1 MHTLATPAARGPT
14 TTAARPGRR
23 RRTLL
28 LLHELRAL
36 TRVAGPLIVGQLGG
50 VAMTTTDTIMV
61 GPLGAQAL
69 AAAGLANAIFMAT
82 LVICTGTLLGMSPL
96 VAQAYGAGDGRE
108 TRRVLVQG
116 LWMAA
121 LLAVPMTVLCLFGEP
136 IALAV
141 GQSPEVA
148 RLAGGF
154 LHAIAWGVLPML
166 LFVAFRQYLDGQ
178 SLTRPAM
185 TMMFIGVAV
194 NVVGNILL
202 IYGFRVD
209 LPLLGTWTVPPYGLV
224 GSGWSTTMVRWAMLV
239 AMLVYVLRHRALRPF
254 AGVSL
259 KPVAEQLRRMVGI
272 GAPIGVQLAAEVGV
286 FSLAVVM
293 MGWLDPVA
301 QAAHQVALNVAS
313 TTFMVAMG
321 TSLAGTIRVG
331 QHVGAG
337 SRRGVRRA
345 VLTTYALVTLFMST
359 CALAFLLAPRFL
371 LGLYTHDP
379 AIVEVGLTLLVMAAA
394 FQVFDG
400 AQVAGLCALR
410 GASDTRV
417 PMLMT
422 VLAYWGVGAP
432 AAYWFGFHTRLG
444 PQGIWLGLVV
454 ALFAAAVLLGWRVRR
469 VLWGGQPS
477 GGPPPASPRL
487 VHPLPQTAR
496 EGGYTS
502 NGVPARSRRP
512 CGGWMERSRCTRAE
526 RAGRSGVPS
535 LRDGGPLPRH
545 LRRSFLA
552 ARRRPLPQLRGRG
565 WREGGTAHS
574 ARLHADP
581 QFSPSPAKRGQGAGG
596 RGPSAGERHS
606 ATVYGHG
613 VRDAVLPSPIL
624 FMGEGSG
631 MGGAPRLRHLS
642 HETDLL

>member
-14 TTAARPGRR
+14 APTRPGSR

-36 TRVAGPLIVGQLGG
+36 SRVAGPLIVGQLGG
-50 VAMTTTDTIMV
+50 VAMNTTDTIMV

-116 LWMAA
+116 LWLAA
-121 LLAVPMTVLCLFGEP
+121 VLAVPMTVLCLFGEP

-141 GQSPEVA
+141 GQSPEVS
-148 RLAGGF
+148 RLAGGY
-154 LHAIAWGVLPML
+154 LAAIGWGVPAML

-194 NVVGNILL
+194 NVVGNYLL
-202 IYGFRVD
+202 IYGFSVG
-209 LPLLGTWTVPPYGLV
+209 PWTVRAGGLV
-224 GSGWSTTMVRWAMLV
+224 GSGWSTTIVRWAML
-239 AMLVYVLRHRALRPF
+239 ASMLVYVLRHRVLRPF

-259 KPVAEQLRRMVGI
+259 APVAAQLRRMAAI
-272 GAPIGVQLAAEVGV
+272 GAPIGGQLAAEVGV
-286 FSLAVVM
+286 FSFAVVM
-293 MGWLDPVA
+293 MGWLNPVA
-301 QAAHQVALNVAS
+301 QAAHQVAINAAS

-337 SRRGVRRA
+337 SRRGVHRA
-345 VLTTYALVTLFMST
+345 VLTTYVLVTAFMAL
-359 CALAFLLAPRFL
+359 CALGFLLAPRWI
-371 LGLYTHDP
+371 LGLYTHD
-379 AIVEVGLTLLVMAAA
+379 ARIVDTGVTLLVMAAA

-417 PMLMT
+417 PMLIT

-432 AAYWFGFHTRLG
+432 AGYWLGFHTRMG
-444 PQGIWLGLVV
+444 PQGVWAGLVA
-454 ALFAAAVLLGWRVRR
+454 ALMVAAVLLGWRVRR
-469 VLWGGQPS
+469 VLWG
-477 GGPPPASPRL
+477 
-487 VHPLPQTAR
+487 
-496 EGGYTS
+496 
-502 NGVPARSRRP
+502 
-512 CGGWMERSRCTRAE
+512 
-526 RAGRSGVPS
+526 
-535 LRDGGPLPRH
+535 
-545 LRRSFLA
+545 
-552 ARRRPLPQLRGRG
+552 
-565 WREGGTAHS
+565 
-574 ARLHADP
+574 
-581 QFSPSPAKRGQGAGG
+581 PSPGLA
-596 RGPSAGERHS
+596 
-606 ATVYGHG
+606 
-613 VRDAVLPSPIL
+613 
-624 FMGEGSG
+624 
-631 MGGAPRLRHLS
+631 
-642 HETDLL
+642 